1 MDPRSMLCPQS
12 DRAPGRARTQAAQGG
27 RELEKGRTGAGSGT
41 RALAVVRRRRLGLEP
56 HVENVEMDLDEPE
69 IVVEPVLGFGAH

>member
-1 MDPRSMLCPQS
+1 MR
-12 DRAPGRARTQAAQGG
+12 AAQGG
-27 RELEKGRTGAGSGT
+27 RELEKGRAGAGSGT
-41 RALAVVRRRRLGLEP
+41 WALAVVRRRWLGLEP